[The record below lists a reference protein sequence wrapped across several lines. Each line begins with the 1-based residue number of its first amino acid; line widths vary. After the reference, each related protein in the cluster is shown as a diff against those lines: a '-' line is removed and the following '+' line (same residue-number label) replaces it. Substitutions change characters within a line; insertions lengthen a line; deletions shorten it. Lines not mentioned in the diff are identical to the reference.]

1 MFITF
6 EGIEGS
12 GKSTQLKKVAS
23 YLEKKGFT
31 VTTTKEPGD
40 SSLGKTIRS
49 ILLSPETTLHHNYT
63 ELLLFIADRCEHVE
77 SVIKP
82 ALKKGHIV
90 LCDRYKDSTV
100 AYQHGGRQLEKETI
114 HQLNKLIDLNP
125 DATLLFD
132 CDPTIG
138 LSRAKARSAADRFEQ
153 ETLHFHHRI
162 RDTYVSIAKE
172 DPQRVSI
179 IEADKGDIDTIF
191 NHVITQ
197 LNKVL
202 TTRSINHD

>member
-40 SSLGKTIRS
+40 TSLGKTIRS

-82 ALKKGHIV
+82 ALKKRHIV

-114 HQLNKLIDLNP
+114 HQLNKLI
-125 DATLLFD
+125 
-132 CDPTIG
+132 
-138 LSRAKARSAADRFEQ
+138 
-153 ETLHFHHRI
+153 
-162 RDTYVSIAKE
+162 